1 MGQGNKNPNQ
11 SKFAIVNGTR
21 EREKKKTKTKGT
33 NEISE
38 LGNFKCFFFH
48 YQTF

>member
-21 EREKKKTKTKGT
+21 EREKKEKKTKGRK
-33 NEISE
+33 EICE
-38 LGNFKCFFFH
+38 LGNVK
-48 YQTF
+48 